1 MQDHITQPVEEL
13 KDPSTEEPE
22 KKAEMEKEEADTKD
36 DAMALEDQ
44 RLAEEDAPDTQEDPV
59 PEDTTQEDSWDPD
72 TDDNPK
78 EPDFDYQDIDLGE
91 QDLWDPS
98 EEGIQPAEPYEG
110 SVESDSPYEEKEEW
124 DPSEDM
130 DSPVVS
136 DSDSDPRIDMKADF
150 DKVFDGD
157 QTTDDVFDKYAEDV
171 FVDESVDY
179 DTLLQAASDSISEKL
194 SLDAPDDEKEYYQ
207 QASAD
212 IAYEVTDLD
221 GKPMENLDKMS
232 SMLQENGISEEQAD
246 AFLDT
251 TSDRYEEPEVDFSDA
266 GDPVDYEPDAVDVSE
281 TDAPD
286 LTETDQFLDDLDARA
301 DTASDAVEAAASDGV
316 DVPEDVLAE
325 VLAEDDPLDDA
336 DILERLKNTMM
347 ENGITDP
354 DEVDHGLSGDS
365 NPTGFSYDDSVDW

>member
-266 GDPVDYEPDAVDVSE
+266 GDPVDYEPDAVDYE
-281 TDAPD
+281 PDAPD

>member
-1 MQDHITQPVEEL
+1 
-13 KDPSTEEPE
+13 
-22 KKAEMEKEEADTKD
+22 
-36 DAMALEDQ
+36 
-44 RLAEEDAPDTQEDPV
+44 
-59 PEDTTQEDSWDPD
+59 
-72 TDDNPK
+72 
-78 EPDFDYQDIDLGE
+78 
-91 QDLWDPS
+91 
-98 EEGIQPAEPYEG
+98 
-110 SVESDSPYEEKEEW
+110 
-124 DPSEDM
+124 
-130 DSPVVS
+130 
-136 DSDSDPRIDMKADF
+136 MKADF
-150 DKVFDGD
+150 DKVFDGH

-246 AFLDT
+246 AFRDT

-266 GDPVDYEPDAVDVSE
+266 GDPADYEPDAVDVSA

-301 DTASDAVEAAASDGV
+301 DTASDAIEAAASDGV

-365 NPTGFSYDDSVDW
+365 DHTGFSYDDSVDW